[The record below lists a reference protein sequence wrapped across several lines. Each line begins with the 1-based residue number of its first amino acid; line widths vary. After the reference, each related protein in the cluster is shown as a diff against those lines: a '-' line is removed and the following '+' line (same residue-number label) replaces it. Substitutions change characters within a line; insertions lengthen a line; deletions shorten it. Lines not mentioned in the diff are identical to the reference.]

1 MNTKDMANQLLYSN
15 YTDMEYGNDTETIDY
30 QALISVLTDI
40 TNRIEALEDTSGT
53 VRDEVLEVARGA
65 MIEYKEALEQLHDD

>member
-1 MNTKDMANQLLYSN
+1 MANQLLYSN

-30 QALISVLTDI
+30 RALISVLTDI

-53 VRDEVLEVARGA
+53 VRDEVLEVAKGA
-65 MIEYKEALEQLHDD
+65 IIDYKEALEKLHDD

>member
-40 TNRIEALEDTSGT
+40 TNRIEALEDTSET
-53 VRDEVLEVARGA
+53 VRDEVLEVAKGA
-65 MIEYKEALEQLHDD
+65 IIDYKEALEQLNDD